1 MQTAENKD
9 PRPQVIPLLQPPSA
23 ATRAQNALMS
33 GSPMQ
38 LTLYDQTRVD
48 GVIEAFDK
56 ENGTI
61 RFRPTG
67 AAMSETI
74 GFDRLRAIVSAQHY
88 PFIASDEEVGLDTR
102 PSPYELVINDGDPL
116 TGRSFG
122 SRDDRLGLYLYPT
135 EDGKHFRYA
144 FFPGRIRKKS
154 IRPQDRCLTV
164 ALTGKEPPTTEST
177 TEDETASPIEPISG
191 MDQLRAVLD
200 HPNPSLS
207 GQRLGNILVQARL
220 IKPKQLDEALEIQAR
235 SEERTYI
242 GQILMERGLIDEDD
256 LNRALALELGIPF
269 VDLASLEP
277 DPKVLGLIPEDMVRK
292 YHLIPIGQH
301 RHRLIVA
308 MRNPLDWEAL
318 ETIQFHTNQGI
329 EQVVATPN
337 EINRLINVYFTTDL
351 DEALNDDY
359 AASVNE
365 DEDADKIDMAAISDN
380 ATVKL
385 VNRIIIEAH
394 QQGAS
399 DIHIEPMPGR
409 RTKTLIR
416 FRRDGILR
424 TYHEIP
430 ASLRNAVVA
439 RLKIMADLDTSER
452 RKPQD
457 GKINFSKYGPL
468 KIELRVATIPT
479 AGGQE
484 DMVLR
489 ILSSGEPIPLR
500 QMGMSQENLETLLD
514 LIDKPYGLFFV
525 CGPTGSGKSTT
536 LHSIL
541 GHINTPERKIWTAE
555 DPIEIT
561 QQGLRQVQVNPRI
574 GLDCATAMRAF
585 LRADPDVIMV
595 GEMRDEETVR
605 TGIEAS
611 LTGHLVF
618 STLHTNTAVDSIAR
632 LLDMGMEPFNFS
644 DALLGILAQR
654 LCRRLCKHCRKPLVL
669 SETDLLT
676 LAEEYCQ
683 DLIGREASAQQR
695 AAIESMVIEDWRRR
709 HGDDD
714 GRVTLYEAVGCPRC
728 EETGYRGRIA
738 ITELLRASD
747 DIKQMIIHR
756 KTARELLQQAL
767 GEGMRTLLQD
777 GMEKALMGITDMASV
792 RAVCMR

>member
-1 MQTAENKD
+1 MQPAKKKTNTSI
-9 PRPQVIPLLQPPSA
+9 IPLLQPPGGV
-23 ATRAQNALMS
+23 TKAQNAMAA
-33 GSPMQ
+33 GDRVR
-38 LTLYDQTRVD
+38 LTIYDGTTID
-48 GVIEAFDK
+48 
-56 ENGTI
+56 GTI
-61 RFRPTG
+61 HSLDKDAGTVLFQTDGATTRETLPFTRLVCLESIDERPFEARTG
-67 AAMSETI
+67 ASEN
-74 GFDRLRAIVSAQHY
+74 
-88 PFIASDEEVGLDTR
+88 ETR
-102 PSPYELVINDGDPL
+102 PSPFELRIGDRQ
-116 TGRSFG
+116 TIEGMTFGARCDRSG
-122 SRDDRLGLYLYPT
+122 VYLYPT
-135 EDGKHFRYA
+135 IDGKRYRYR
-144 FFPGRIRKKS
+144 FYPGRVRKHG
-154 IRPQDRCLTV
+154 IRPEDRCLRIL
-164 ALTGKEPPTTEST
+164 LTPPGPDAAEDTTPET
-177 TEDETASPIEPISG
+177 TADIFEPISG
-191 MDQLRAVLD
+191 MERLHAVLD
-200 HPNPSLS
+200 HPHPSIT
-207 GQRLGNILVQARL
+207 GQRLGNILVGAGL
-220 IKPKQLDEALEIQAR
+220 IKPKQLEEALEIQSQ
-235 SEERTYI
+235 SEGRAYI

-277 DPKVLGLIPEDMVRK
+277 DPQALSLIPEEMVRR
-292 YHLIPIGQH
+292 YHLIPIGRH

-318 ETIQFHTNQGI
+318 ETIRFQTNMGI

-337 EINRLINVYFTTDL
+337 EINRLINVYFTADL
-351 DEALNDDY
+351 DEALDDDY
-359 AASVNE
+359 AASVN
-365 DEDADKIDMAAISDN
+365 DDDDPDKIDMAAISDN

-385 VNRIIIEAH
+385 VNRIIIDAH

-399 DIHIEPMPGR
+399 DIHIEPTPGR
-409 RTKTLIR
+409 RAKTLIR
-416 FRRDGILR
+416 FRRDGVLR

-430 ASLRNAVVA
+430 AGLRNAVVA
-439 RLKIMADLDTSER
+439 RLKIMANLDTSER

-500 QMGMSQENLETLLD
+500 QMGMSPENLEALLD
-514 LIDKPYGLFFV
+514 LVTKPYGLFFV

-574 GLDCATAMRAF
+574 GFDFATAMRAF

-595 GEMRDEETVR
+595 GEMRDAETVK

-654 LCRRLCKHCRKPLVL
+654 LCRRLCKHCREPHVL
-669 SETDLLT
+669 AETELLT

-683 DLIGREASAQQR
+683 DLVGPGAGAEQR
-695 AAIESMVIEDWRRR
+695 AAIEAMIIEDWRRR
-709 HGDDD
+709 HGDDE
-714 GRVTLYEAVGCPRC
+714 GRVTLYEARGCPRC

-738 ITELLRASD
+738 IMELLRATD
-747 DIKQMIIHR
+747 EIKQMIIHR
-756 KTARELLQQAL
+756 SPARDLLRQAL